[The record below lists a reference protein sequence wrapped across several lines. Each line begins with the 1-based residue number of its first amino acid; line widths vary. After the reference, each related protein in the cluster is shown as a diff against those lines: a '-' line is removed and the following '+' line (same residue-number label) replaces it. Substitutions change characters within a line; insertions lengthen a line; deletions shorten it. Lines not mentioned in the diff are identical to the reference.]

1 MMHGEVGERV
11 ESEIK
16 KVDKKLEKVTKS
28 IEQEKVSEVLQK
40 EAVTTRTTVGRLSV
54 MRNQGSF

>member
-1 MMHGEVGERV
+1 MMHGEVRERL